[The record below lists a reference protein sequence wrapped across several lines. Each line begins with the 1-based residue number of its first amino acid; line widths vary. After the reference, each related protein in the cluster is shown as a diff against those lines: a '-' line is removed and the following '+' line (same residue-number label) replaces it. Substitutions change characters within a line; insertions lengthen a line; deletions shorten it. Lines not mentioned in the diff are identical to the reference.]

1 MKQQFFYRH
10 IFFFLFDDVVE
21 SSRFRTYVVRVRAR
35 GCGPPVAHG
44 PFRLIDS
51 PADAMAASNM
61 LGIVPRYTVIL
72 GKRCVRPLEV
82 TIRTRQFVPSHTAA
96 GLITPRLPIF
106 SSTIGPPTRTR
117 TTNRRMSGTTS
128 GHYES
133 HTADSYESAYFYS
146 AGEYT
151 DYLRDTVKRALH
163 LPASASTSSSTLTN
177 KKKDRRLIDIGGGT
191 GNFTRMILEGVPNVE
206 GVVIDPFL
214 EAGSTDTGSDGGGV
228 DDIRFVKASAEDFAA
243 TESTTSTSTDSEWWK
258 SGYHCIL
265 LKEVV
270 HHLPYERRSDIF
282 RGLRCGLADLD
293 DGHNEVPSLL
303 IVTRPQVE
311 IDYPLWPAAREVWAA
326 NQPSASDIEADLR
339 VAGFEHVESKTQTY
353 PASIELDRWL
363 DMVNSRFWSTF
374 SKFSDEEL
382 KEACNLI
389 RDEATNS
396 SKVDD
401 GGIVHFEDRLVFITA
416 R

>member
-1 MKQQFFYRH
+1 
-10 IFFFLFDDVVE
+10 
-21 SSRFRTYVVRVRAR
+21 
-35 GCGPPVAHG
+35 
-44 PFRLIDS
+44 
-51 PADAMAASNM
+51 
-61 LGIVPRYTVIL
+61 
-72 GKRCVRPLEV
+72 
-82 TIRTRQFVPSHTAA
+82 
-96 GLITPRLPIF
+96 
-106 SSTIGPPTRTR
+106 
-117 TTNRRMSGTTS
+117 MSGTTS

-146 AGEYT
+146 AGDYT
-151 DYLRDTVKRALH
+151 NYLRDTVKRALH
-163 LPASASTSSSTLTN
+163 LPASASTNSTCV
-177 KKKDRRLIDIGGGT
+177 RRLIDIGGGT

-214 EAGSTDTGSDGGGV
+214 AAGSTDTGRNGGV
-228 DDIRFVKASAEDFAA
+228 DDIRFVKASAEDFASNE
-243 TESTTSTSTDSEWWK
+243 TTTSSTGDEWWK
-258 SGYHCIL
+258 SGYHYIL

-270 HHLPYERRSDIF
+270 HHLPYECRSDIF
-282 RGLRCGLADLD
+282 RGLRSGLADLD
-293 DGHNEVPSLL
+293 DSRGHNEGPSLL

-326 NQPSASDIEADLR
+326 NQPSASDIEADLK
-339 VAGFEHVESKTQTY
+339 VAGFQHVESKLQTY

-389 RDEATNS
+389 RDEAIKS

-401 GGIVHFEDRLVFITA
+401 DGIVHFEDRLVFITA

>member
-1 MKQQFFYRH
+1 
-10 IFFFLFDDVVE
+10 
-21 SSRFRTYVVRVRAR
+21 
-35 GCGPPVAHG
+35 
-44 PFRLIDS
+44 
-51 PADAMAASNM
+51 MAASNI
-61 LGIVPRYTVIL
+61 GIVPRYAVIL
-72 GKRCVRPLEV
+72 GKRCARPLEAYIGSRTFV
-82 TIRTRQFVPSHTAA
+82 TSHTTT
-96 GLITPRLPIF
+96 GLSAPRLPIF
-106 SSTIGPPTRTR
+106 SSTTRTVGQVAPPTCTR
-117 TTNRRMSGTTS
+117 TTNRSMSGTTS

-133 HTADSYESAYFYS
+133 HTSDSYESAYFYS
-146 AGEYT
+146 AGDYT
-151 DYLRDTVKRALH
+151 NYLRDTVKRALH
-163 LPASASTSSSTLTN
+163 LPDSPSASASTNSTC
-177 KKKDRRLIDIGGGT
+177 DRRLIDIGGGT

-214 EAGSTDTGSDGGGV
+214 EAGSTDTGSNGGA

-243 TESTTSTSTDSEWWK
+243 TESTTSTTDGEWWK
-258 SGYHCIL
+258 SGYHYIL

-270 HHLPYERRSDIF
+270 HHLPYECRSDIF

-293 DGHNEVPSLL
+293 DGHNEGPSLL

-339 VAGFEHVESKTQTY
+339 VAGFEHVESKIQTY

-363 DMVNSRFWSTF
+363 DMVHSRFWSTF

-389 RDEATNS
+389 RDEATKS

-401 GGIVHFEDRLVFITA
+401 GGTVHFEDRLVFITA

>member
-1 MKQQFFYRH
+1 
-10 IFFFLFDDVVE
+10 
-21 SSRFRTYVVRVRAR
+21 
-35 GCGPPVAHG
+35 
-44 PFRLIDS
+44 
-51 PADAMAASNM
+51 M
-61 LGIVPRYTVIL
+61 LGIVPRYAVIR
-72 GKRCVRPLEV
+72 GKRCARPLEASIKSRTFV
-82 TIRTRQFVPSHTAA
+82 TSHTTA
-96 GLITPRLPIF
+96 GLSTPRLPIF
-106 SSTIGPPTRTR
+106 PVPVVGQVAPPTR
-117 TTNRRMSGTTS
+117 TTNRSMSGTTS

-146 AGEYT
+146 AGDYT
-151 DYLRDTVKRALH
+151 NYLRDTVKKALH
-163 LPASASTSSSTLTN
+163 LPASASASTSASTSTN
-177 KKKDRRLIDIGGGT
+177 NSTYNRRLIDIGGGT

-214 EAGSTDTGSDGGGV
+214 EASSTDTGSNGGA
-228 DDIRFVKASAEDFAA
+228 DNIRFVKASAEDFAA
-243 TESTTSTSTDSEWWK
+243 TESTSTGDEWWK
-258 SGYHCIL
+258 SGYHHIL

-270 HHLPYERRSDIF
+270 HHLPYECRSDIF
-282 RGLRCGLADLD
+282 RGLRSGLADLD
-293 DGHNEVPSLL
+293 DGHNEGPSLL
-303 IVTRPQVE
+303 IVTRPQTD

-339 VAGFEHVESKTQTY
+339 VAGFEHVESKIQTY

-374 SKFSDEEL
+374 SKFNDEEL

-389 RDEATNS
+389 RDEATKS